1 MASLTATEAVQA
13 WVVLG
18 VALPEI
24 VVAIQGVVVVAAGEE
39 GKEVRGVAT
48 VAAEKEL
55 FHPPR
60 GQPSLHHH
68 HHPHPAALVIAPL
81 SQPAAAC
88 PVAFVEASS
97 VVAPAPFAGA
107 TVVVAPSHGVFL
119 PVAAGGVV
127 ARSGLAVVLPV
138 QTGKSQ
144 WQR

>member
-1 MASLTATEAVQA
+1 M
-13 WVVLG
+13 LG

-24 VVAIQGVVVVAAGEE
+24 VVAIQEVGVVVAGEE

-48 VAAEKEL
+48 AAAEKGL
-55 FHPPR
+55 FRPPR
-60 GQPSLHHH
+60 RHPSLHHH
-68 HHPHPAALVIAPL
+68 HPSPAALAIAPL
-81 SQPAAAC
+81 PQPAAAC